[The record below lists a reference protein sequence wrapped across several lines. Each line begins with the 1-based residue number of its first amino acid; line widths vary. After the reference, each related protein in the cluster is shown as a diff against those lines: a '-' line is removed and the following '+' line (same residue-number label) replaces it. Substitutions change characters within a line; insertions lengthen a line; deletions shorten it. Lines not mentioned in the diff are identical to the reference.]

1 MRYRYQILG
10 TTRVLR
16 SDGTTVPL
24 GGARL
29 RSLLTALAL
38 SPGRDVR
45 SETLIAAVWA
55 DGEPPHDAP
64 GALQALVGRLRRA
77 LGRERVASAA
87 GGYRL
92 VAEPEEVDASR
103 FETLADAGSRALL
116 SGDATGAV
124 AQLDEAL
131 DLWQGRAFADL
142 PDSGGAASVRAEAR
156 RLEASRTRAEAR
168 LVLGQADAVLVDLAA
183 LCAEHPLDEP
193 LQALRLRA
201 LRDAGRPAEALAAY
215 ESVRTELAEL
225 LGADP
230 GPELR
235 ALHAQLLTQ
244 AVPHTMPVAAQDGS
258 RASHS
263 APPGQAG
270 QGGTHTALAGRSAV
284 TRASRGN
291 LPARLTSFV
300 GREEEMGA
308 LKRELAAFRLVTLL
322 GPGGA
327 GKTRLSQEAAD
338 ALSGQWQDGVW
349 LAELASVRDGGTVPE
364 AVLTALG
371 GRETVVRAAG
381 ADSLRAVAAPGAR
394 DPLVELA
401 ELCVGRRMLLL
412 LDNCEHVVDAAA
424 RLAERLLV
432 QCPGVTVLATSREP
446 LGVAGE
452 SVLVVDP
459 LPRDTA
465 LELLRERGAASRKGF
480 RTQEDPRAA
489 AEICERLDGLPLALE
504 LAAARLRSLT
514 LRQIADRLDDRFRLL
529 TNGSRTALPRQQTLR
544 AVVDWSWELL
554 DGDERAVLRRL
565 SVCSGGC
572 ELEQAEAICSGPG
585 LAALEVT
592 ARLSSLVDKSL
603 VVATARGGRRMRYRL
618 LETVAEYAAERLDEA
633 GEREA
638 TEQRHLAA
646 YREVAR
652 SSHALLRGPRQG
664 QQLDRLEREH
674 DNIRAA
680 LHRAVTA
687 GAEHEALSLALSM
700 AWFWQLRNHRADA
713 RHWCRLVA
721 ALGPDPFQ
729 GPVSVAP
736 PLKERCTDQPPP
748 LPTPLLWEA
757 RRQVRVIS
765 LMLADQEEPH
775 THAAA
780 RTLRAFI
787 DSYHPQLPQL
797 CHTVCTS
804 WYYARLVA
812 GDLAGL
818 RQDLD
823 LTVARCRELG
833 YEWEL
838 AAALRLRSRL
848 NSGQREEATYPNQ
861 GAHPDQGAL
870 AGQVTDAADADES
883 LAIFRRLRDGWG
895 VAEALSS
902 RSQIRESR
910 GDLEGAAQDLREGV
924 AIAGDLNDQ
933 AQAQLF
939 RTRLGGLLVE
949 TGQPAEG
956 ERTLRQALA
965 EGERLGSD
973 ALVLTR
979 VYLATL
985 LGRTDRT
992 EECRRH
998 LDTLLAEFAG
1008 RQEPQQLVRGM
1019 VDGLYG
1025 WLELLAG
1032 HPELSRSRLLQAVR
1046 HPRHPLAQL
1055 IAPELSR
1062 VVLLYAAETVVALG
1076 RAEDA
1081 ARLLGAFDAL
1091 HSARLRLSLQHQECR
1106 ARAETAVRAALGED
1120 GAYARAYAAGGALTL
1135 DQATALI

>member
-16 SDGTTVPL
+16 PDGTSVPL

-29 RSLLTALAL
+29 RALLTALAL
-38 SPGRDVR
+38 TPGQDVR

-55 DGEPPHDAP
+55 DGEPPADAP

-77 LGRERVASAA
+77 MDREVIASAA

-92 VAEPEEVDASR
+92 VAEPDEVDATR
-103 FETLADAGSRALL
+103 FEELTDSGSRALIG
-116 SGDATGAV
+116 GDAAV
-124 AQLDEAL
+124 AIARLDEAL
-131 DLWQGRAFADL
+131 GLWSGRAFADL
-142 PDSGGAASVRAEAR
+142 PDGGGAPAVRAEAR
-156 RLEASRTRAEAR
+156 RLEASRTRAEAK
-168 LVLGQADAVLVDLAA
+168 LVLGQAESVLADLAV

-215 ESVRTELAEL
+215 EGVRTELAEL

-244 AVPHTMPVAAQDGS
+244 AVPQTLPAAGPAGSDGAGVPAEWPPPV
-258 RASHS
+258 
-263 APPGQAG
+263 P
-270 QGGTHTALAGRSAV
+270 TL
-284 TRASRGN
+284 GN

-300 GREEEMGA
+300 GREEELVA
-308 LKRELAAFRLVTLL
+308 IERELAAFRLVTLL
-322 GPGGA
+322 GAGGA

-338 ALSGQWQDGVW
+338 ILAAKWQDGVW
-349 LAELASVRDGGTVPE
+349 LAELAPVRDAATVPE

-381 ADSLRAVAAPGAR
+381 ADSLRAVADPGSR
-394 DPLVELA
+394 DPLAELA
-401 ELCVGRRMLLL
+401 ELCVGRRMLLV

-424 RLAERLLV
+424 RLAEKLLV

-459 LPRDTA
+459 LPRTTA
-465 LELLRERGAASRKGF
+465 LRLLQERGAACRTGF
-480 RTQEDPRAA
+480 HTEEDPEAA
-489 AEICERLDGLPLALE
+489 AEICDRLDGLPLAIE

-514 LRQIADRLDDRFRLL
+514 PRQLADRLDDRFRLL

-554 DGDERAVLRRL
+554 DTDERAVLRRL

-572 ELEQAEAICSGPG
+572 ELEQAESICHTPE
-585 LAALEVT
+585 LAARDVASL
-592 ARLSSLVDKSL
+592 LNSLVDKSL
-603 VVATARGGRRMRYRL
+603 LVANLSAGGVMRYRL

-633 GEREA
+633 GERAA
-638 TEQRHLAA
+638 TEHRHLVS

-652 SSHALLRGPRQG
+652 GAYALLRGPEQAR
-664 QQLDRLEREH
+664 QLDRLDREH
-674 DNIRAA
+674 DNIRVA
-680 LHRAVTA
+680 LHRAVGT
-687 GAEHEALSLALSM
+687 GQEDEALSLTLSM
-700 AWFWQLRNHRADA
+700 AWFWQLRNHRTDA
-713 RHWCRLVA
+713 RHWCQLVA
-721 ALGPDPFQ
+721 ELGPDPF
-729 GPVSVAP
+729 VSPLQPAP
-736 PLKERCTDQPPP
+736 PLLERCTDHPPP
-748 LPTPLLWEA
+748 LSTPLLWEA
-757 RRQVRVIS
+757 RRQVRMTS
-765 LMLADQEEPH
+765 LMLAEQEELH
-775 THAAA
+775 T
-780 RTLRAFI
+780 RQSRRLLRAAI
-787 DSYHPQLPQL
+787 DSYQPQLPQL
-797 CHTVCTS
+797 CHTVCSS
-804 WYYARLVA
+804 WYYARLLA
-812 GDLAGL
+812 GDLAGM

-823 LTVARCRELG
+823 LTVAGCRELG

-848 NSGQREEATYPNQ
+848 LGGPRSGP
-861 GAHPDQGAL
+861 GAA
-870 AGQVTDAADADES
+870 AADADES
-883 LAIFRRLRDGWG
+883 LAIFGRLRDGWG
-895 VAEALSS
+895 MAEALSS
-902 RSQIRESR
+902 RSEIRESC
-910 GDLEGAAQDLREGV
+910 GDLVGAAEDLQEG
-924 AIAGDLNDQ
+924 IALATDLNDQ

-949 TGQPAEG
+949 MGQPEEG
-956 ERTLRQALA
+956 EETLRQALA

-985 LGRTDRT
+985 LGRTGRT
-992 EECRRH
+992 AECRRH
-998 LDTLLAEFAG
+998 LDALLAEFAG
-1008 RQEPQQLVRGM
+1008 RREPQQLVRGM
-1019 VDGLYG
+1019 VDGMYG
-1025 WLELLAG
+1025 WLELLDGRPDHA
-1032 HPELSRSRLLQAVR
+1032 RSRLLQAVR

-1055 IAPELSR
+1055 VAPELSR
-1062 VVLLYAAETVVALG
+1062 VSLLYAAETVVALG
-1076 RAEDA
+1076 RAADA

-1091 HSARLRLSLQHQECR
+1091 HSPALRLSLQHQECR
-1106 ARAETAVRAALGED
+1106 TRAERAARVELED
-1120 GAYARAYAAGGALTL
+1120 QAYEAAYAAGGELTL
-1135 DQATALI
+1135 DQAALLF